1 MYAILIKVILLL
13 KHSPIKTFSD
23 SNSPNSPIKTFP
35 DQITKKM
42 KAKKLRKDNKIK
54 EHAKL

>member
-13 KHSPIKTFSD
+13 KHSPIKTFPD
-23 SNSPNSPIKTFP
+23 SNSPNSIKTFP
-35 DQITKKM
+35 NQITKKM